1 MIITQRK
8 AGTVTTAPLQSLA
21 QGSMFWR
28 PDHIE
33 PSAWL
38 DHLPLLFWLME
49 AMAPQRCVTLGA
61 RRGSPH
67 TAFCQGTGRLGLE
80 AECLLVADDEDD
92 LGAEIHAMADRRYGA
107 IARRLN
113 APPRRAAKQIEPGS
127 VDVLALDVSASDTDM
142 EDVLDRWLSRV
153 SERGIVLMPGINR
166 REPGCVAHEHFAALQ
181 STYRSLTFHHGDGL
195 GILVVGER
203 PAELIETL
211 LSRWNAPTAART
223 VREVFARL
231 GRGCADQALA
241 EAQTARLRDSS
252 NRLDQVSKER
262 EAKEA
267 EVSELQARLRE
278 REAYLD
284 ELESDKL
291 HLAEE
296 ISDARSQVQA
306 LEAELRQANIHLAER
321 DASIQTRFE
330 EIATLT
336 RMAEERDAAY
346 QQLQQAN
353 GELQARVDELS
364 STLEAGQ
371 GQSDERQQWE
381 SERSALMSELAE
393 LRQLPPNVE
402 PSQTESRCR
411 ELEAALKERDE
422 NIATRFKELAIL
434 TQMLEEKDVE
444 IAALKGEPG
453 DIEPEGAEMS
463 PVRMVADPSTNS
475 SDEFLPDAGAPRP
488 GVRAATAAS
497 RWALGRF
504 SFGTERD
511 KRKERRRLRRKREEA
526 LAELEASEWFDAK
539 WYLQQYPDIASD
551 TRYSTNPALHYLKF
565 GGFEGRNPSPH
576 FDSEGYL
583 EAYPDVAMTEINPL
597 LHFIRDG
604 INEGRSPRP

>member
-1 MIITQRK
+1 
-8 AGTVTTAPLQSLA
+8 
-21 QGSMFWR
+21 
-28 PDHIE
+28 
-33 PSAWL
+33 
-38 DHLPLLFWLME
+38 
-49 AMAPQRCVTLGA
+49 
-61 RRGSPH
+61 
-67 TAFCQGTGRLGLE
+67 
-80 AECLLVADDEDD
+80 
-92 LGAEIHAMADRRYGA
+92 MADRRYGA

-166 REPGCVAHEHFAALQ
+166 RESGCVAHEHFAALQ

-203 PAELIETL
+203 PADLIETL

-296 ISDARSQVQA
+296 VSDAHNQVQS
-306 LEAELRQANIHLAER
+306 LQVELRQANTQVATLESLYQEAENQR
-321 DASIQTRFE
+321 KRLDDVVSEKEASIQTRFE
-330 EIATLT
+330 ELAILT
-336 RMAEERDAAY
+336 QIAEEREKTV

-353 GELQARVDELS
+353 SELQARVDELS
-364 STLEAGQ
+364 SALEASQAQSDERQ
-371 GQSDERQQWE
+371 GWNSELQARVDELSSALEARQAQSDERQQWE

-434 TQMLEEKDVE
+434 TRMLEEKDVE
-444 IAALKGEPG
+444 IAALKCETAE
-453 DIEPEGAEMS
+453 IESIDNGTSSTASSASSVSEEVVSPQSGA
-463 PVRMVADPSTNS
+463 
-475 SDEFLPDAGAPRP
+475 
-488 GVRAATAAS
+488 RAATAAS

-504 SFGTERD
+504 SFGAERD
-511 KRKERRRLRRKREEA
+511 KRKERRRLRRKRMEA
-526 LAELEASEWFDAK
+526 LAELEASKWFDAQ
-539 WYLQQYPDIASD
+539 WYLKQYPDIAGD
-551 TRYSTNPALHYLKF
+551 ERYSTTPALHYLKF
-565 GGFEGRNPSPH
+565 GGFEGRDPSPY
-576 FDSEGYL
+576 FDSAGYL
-583 EAYPDVAMTEINPL
+583 EAYPDVALTEINPL

>member
-1 MIITQRK
+1 
-8 AGTVTTAPLQSLA
+8 
-21 QGSMFWR
+21 MFWR

-67 TAFCQGTGRLGLE
+67 TAFCQGTGRLGLD

-113 APPRRAAKQIEPGS
+113 AAPRRAAKQIEPGS
-127 VDVLALDVSASDTDM
+127 VDVLALDVSASDADM
-142 EDVLDRWLSRV
+142 EDILDRWLSRV
-153 SERGIVLMPGINR
+153 SERGIVLIPGINR

-267 EVSELQARLRE
+267 EVSELQARLRD

-306 LEAELRQANIHLAER
+306 LEAELRHANIQLAER

-346 QQLQQAN
+346 QQLQQA
-353 GELQARVDELS
+353 
-364 STLEAGQ
+364 
-371 GQSDERQQWE
+371 QSNERQQWE
-381 SERSALMSELAE
+381 SERSALMGELAE

-402 PSQTESRCR
+402 PAQTESRCR

-434 TQMLEEKDVE
+434 TRMLEEKDAE

-453 DIEPEGAEMS
+453 DIEPEEAYTTPAVSSS
-463 PVRMVADPSTNS
+463 PESL
-475 SDEFLPDAGAPRP
+475 SDEASPRS

-526 LAELEASEWFDAK
+526 LAELEASEWFDAQ

-604 INEGRSPRP
+604 IKEGRSPRP